1 MLVGVVGDDGE
12 KLSWPGLSRPSH
24 LEAQCLPKR
33 DHRDKPGDDS
43 GACRERADIPTLD
56 ATIDMRLTAIL
67 FGAADINLFEFRTLD
82 GSDVPPFSA
91 GAHVDVNL
99 PNGAIR
105 QYSIASSQSDRTRYL
120 LGVKREAKG
129 RGGSRLLHDEV
140 RVGSVLKLGLPRN
153 HFPLNEIATSSIF
166 IAGGIGVTPIICM
179 VERLQTLGRDFRLH
193 YAVCEREE
201 ALLLHL
207 PAGSDRVHLHVDGEH
222 GGRLMDVAA
231 IVANAPPDADLY
243 CCGPA
248 PMLTA
253 FEAACVARPPARVH
267 LERFSAPDN
276 LAATGGAYTVELAK
290 SKRSITVQPGQ
301 TLLQALRDAG
311 LTVKVSCEQGIC
323 GTCETRVL
331 AGTPDHRDMI
341 LSDEEKASNESMM
354 VCCSGSLGATLVLD
368 L

>member
-1 MLVGVVGDDGE
+1 MLTLAPSPS
-12 KLSWPGLSRPSH
+12 LS
-24 LEAQCLPKR
+24 
-33 DHRDKPGDDS
+33 
-43 GACRERADIPTLD
+43 D
-56 ATIDMRLTAIL
+56 AVATDTAVDMRLTAIVY
-67 FGAADINLFEFRTLD
+67 GARDINLFEFRTLD
-82 GSDVPPFSA
+82 GSEVPPFSA

-99 PNGAIR
+99 PSGAIR
-105 QYSIASSQSDRTRYL
+105 QYSIASSQSDPTRYL

-153 HFPLNEIATSSIF
+153 HFPLNETATSSVF

-179 VERLQTLGRDFRLH
+179 VDRLQALGRDFRLH
-193 YAVCEREE
+193 YAVREREE
-201 ALLLHL
+201 ALLAYL
-207 PAGSDRVHLHVDGEH
+207 PAACDRVHVHVDSEH

-231 IVANAPPDADLY
+231 IVANAPTDAELY

-248 PMLTA
+248 PMLAA
-253 FEAACVARPPARVH
+253 FEAACATRSPARVH

-276 LAATGGAYTVELAK
+276 LAATGGAYTVELVK

-301 TLLQALRDAG
+301 TLLEALRDAG
-311 LTVKVSCEQGIC
+311 LTIKVSCEQGIC

-341 LSDEEKASNESMM
+341 LSDEEKAANESMM
-354 VCCSGSLGATLVLD
+354 VCCSGSLGPTLVLD